1 MYKNYIF
8 DFGKVIVEFEPQYMT
23 KQYIKDENEIKL
35 AQDIIF
41 DRVYWDRLDAG
52 TISDSEV
59 IEGIKSRLPESLH
72 ESAIKVYKNW
82 YYNIP
87 FIEGMPELIKAIK
100 AKGGKLFLLS
110 NISVTFAENYTK
122 VAEIAELFSL
132 FDGLVFSAPIGMVKP
147 TPQIF
152 EHLLSK
158 YKLDAK
164 DCIFIDDNA
173 NNIMGAESVGIKGY
187 LFDGDAKSLKSV
199 LL

>member
-1 MYKNYIF
+1 M
-8 DFGKVIVEFEPQYMT
+8 
-23 KQYIKDENEIKL
+23 
-35 AQDIIF
+35 
-41 DRVYWDRLDAG
+41 
-52 TISDSEV
+52 
-59 IEGIKSRLPESLH
+59 PESLH

-87 FIEGMPELIKAIK
+87 FIEGMAELIKAIK

-187 LFDGDAKSLKSV
+187 LFDGDAKSLKSE